1 MVWIQHWWY
10 LLGCHWLE
18 LLLDWWL
25 HTNMATK
32 YLINLIRRVVL
43 LLYSP
48 VSIKFVFFLSPLIYQ
63 GTKHTV
69 HIKNSTIFRGFKTVY
84 FRPDSF
90 IFVSVREMRMGNSP
104 NVTAEDANGNKTESL
119 LHPRIWLGGISQT
132 SIMARIENLQRKK
145 SSKTNEPIFDSSESF
160 AISNGSNEA
169 GRDKSRTN
177 YSTTNE
183 SATNEITWSL

>member
-1 MVWIQHWWY
+1 
-10 LLGCHWLE
+10 
-18 LLLDWWL
+18 
-25 HTNMATK
+25 
-32 YLINLIRRVVL
+32 
-43 LLYSP
+43 
-48 VSIKFVFFLSPLIYQ
+48 
-63 GTKHTV
+63 
-69 HIKNSTIFRGFKTVY
+69 
-84 FRPDSF
+84 
-90 IFVSVREMRMGNSP
+90 MRMGNSP

-183 SATNEITWSL
+183 SATNEIT